1 MATQLTPQV
10 AGATFVVTPTT
21 NTNPDSTGNY
31 VVPSTAGIKSLLL
44 RFTNTGGGAVTVTVD
59 DPTSITPVA
68 ATAFNPDIG
77 VSVPATT
84 GVRTFLIPDVTRFTD
99 PSTGRLNWTYSG
111 ALTGTCEV
119 YGF

>member
-10 AGATFVVTPTT
+10 AGSTFVVTPTT

-44 RFTNTGGGAVTVTVD
+44 RFTNT
-59 DPTSITPVA
+59 
-68 ATAFNPDIG
+68 FNPDIG
-77 VSVPATT
+77 VAVPATT